1 MILTNP
7 TSSALQLRLL
17 IVDDDIGLL
26 DAMKRSLKES
36 VQTVVACDSFER
48 ARQTLK
54 DQPFDALI
62 TDVRLGAFNGLQLAV
77 MARDMYPNMRLIVF
91 SGFDD
96 PVLRADAEQIG
107 ATYLVKPVVSGE
119 LLKLLDPRP
128 YQLER
133 LGRSTVPKFRP
144 TRPCGLEWEP
154 GSSRVPAR
162 GSRPELLKRHVA
174 LILAQETQEPLV
186 VVGGML
192 NSSTITL

>member
-1 MILTNP
+1 M
-7 TSSALQLRLL
+7 
-17 IVDDDIGLL
+17 
-26 DAMKRSLKES
+26 
-36 VQTVVACDSFER
+36 VACDSFER

-77 MARDMYPNMRLIVF
+77 MARDMYPKMRLIVF

-128 YQLER
+128 QTDDSPMSRATAIALSARSLELR
-133 LGRSTVPKFRP
+133 ARALD
-144 TRPCGLEWEP
+144 
-154 GSSRVPAR
+154 RV
-162 GSRPELLKRHVA
+162 
-174 LILAQETQEPLV
+174 
-186 VVGGML
+186 
-192 NSSTITL
+192 

>member
-1 MILTNP
+1 MILPNP
-7 TSSALQLRLL
+7 ASSALQLRLL

-48 ARQTLK
+48 ARQKLK

-77 MARDMYPNMRLIVF
+77 MARDMYPKMRLIVF

-96 PVLRADAEQIG
+96 PVLRSDAEQIG

-128 YQLER
+128 
-133 LGRSTVPKFRP
+133 T
-144 TRPCGLEWEP
+144 
-154 GSSRVPAR
+154 
-162 GSRPELLKRHVA
+162 
-174 LILAQETQEPLV
+174 
-186 VVGGML
+186 
-192 NSSTITL
+192 N

>member
-1 MILTNP
+1 MILSKSS
-7 TSSALQLRLL
+7 SSALQLRLL

-26 DAMKRSLKES
+26 DAMKRSLRES

-48 ARQTLK
+48 AHGDPERARQTLK
-54 DQPFDALI
+54 DQQFDALI

-77 MARDMYPNMRLIVF
+77 MARDMHPDMRLIVF

-128 YQLER
+128 
-133 LGRSTVPKFRP
+133 P
-144 TRPCGLEWEP
+144 
-154 GSSRVPAR
+154 
-162 GSRPELLKRHVA
+162 
-174 LILAQETQEPLV
+174 
-186 VVGGML
+186 
-192 NSSTITL
+192 N